1 MVPGSNP
8 GGRTCGKKK
17 NKKLKK
23 TFTFISFKEALNFV
37 NRVGVLAER
46 EQHHPDINIFDYK
59 NVSISLSTHD
69 VGGVTQK
76 DRDMADAIDAL
87 I

>member
-1 MVPGSNP
+1 
-8 GGRTCGKKK
+8 
-17 NKKLKK
+17 
-23 TFTFISFKEALNFV
+23 
-37 NRVGVLAER
+37 VGVLAER